1 MKTGKS
7 FRHRWRENLSGKIKT
22 GVRFLKQALPELL
35 VVLVFALLAQT
46 PAARVDVVIKSD
58 AAGYYDYLP
67 ALFIYHDFVRKN
79 RTESAYP
86 ALYKRID
93 KKAFYVDYK
102 GYKVDKYPVGTAF
115 LQGPFFLAAYWS
127 ATFRGH
133 PAGGFEKPFQH
144 AVQAATL
151 FYLFA
156 GLIFLRKI
164 LELYSIRKPVIQFS
178 QILLVFATP
187 VTHYANFDAGFSH
200 VYSFFALTAFFYFS
214 RSFFTR
220 YRVKDFLWACA
231 FLGLIL
237 LLRQINVLAVLFV
250 PFLAGSPKNLKKGMS
265 LLFHKPGAVLKGFFL
280 SAGLF
285 FIQCLA
291 WYLQTGHFLLYSYQG
306 EGFHFFNPQFINIL
320 FSYKKGL
327 FVYTPVLFLS
337 LFGLVWLAWQR
348 KYYQLFAWLAF
359 FLFITYVFS
368 SWHSWEYGASYGSR
382 VYIDYYAVF
391 FILFALLIDRAPWF
405 LTEGIILVS
414 LLAIPV
420 NLVQSY
426 QYKNYILHWTDMN
439 KERYWKVFLKTDKR
453 FEGVLWKKQYDR
465 HQYQTVKQVFLGNIT
480 GPVGKKFHL
489 IYKTGS
495 SSVPHFNRVSLIR
508 ISFFHSFPETDRA
521 KVIVSIKDSAS
532 GKIDYWYDPYLI
544 RFAEK
549 QFGHWQKGCLTYS
562 FKPLADEGEKTIT
575 IKLFSEKKQP
585 HILKDFEIEF
595 LVHQ

>member
-1 MKTGKS
+1 MEAGKS
-7 FRHRWRENLSGKIKT
+7 FLQRWREILRKDF
-22 GVRFLKQALPELL
+22 RFLKQALPELL
-35 VVLVFALLAQT
+35 VVLIFALLTQT
-46 PAARVDVVIKSD
+46 PAAKVDVVIKSD

-79 RTESAYP
+79 RPESLYP
-86 ALYKRID
+86 TLYKRID

-102 GYKVDKYPVGTAF
+102 GFKVDKYPVGTAL

-127 ATFRGH
+127 TPLHEH
-133 PAGGFEKPFQH
+133 PAGGYEKPFQH

-151 FYLFA
+151 FYLFV

-164 LELYSIRKPVIQFS
+164 LELYQIRKPAILFS

-187 VTHYANFDAGFSH
+187 VTNYANFDAGFSH
-200 VYSFFALTAFFYFS
+200 VYSFFALTAFFYFV
-214 RSFFTR
+214 RAFFTR
-220 YRVKDFLWACA
+220 YRVKNFFGACA

-237 LLRQINVLAVLFV
+237 LLRQINVLVIFFV
-250 PFLAGSPKNLKKGMS
+250 PFLAGSLENLKKGMS
-265 LLFHKPGAVLKGFFL
+265 LLFHKPSVLVKGLFL
-280 SAGLF
+280 TTGLF

-291 WYLQTGHFLLYSYQG
+291 WYFQTGHFLLYSYQG
-306 EGFHFFNPQFINIL
+306 EGFHFLNPQIVNIL

-337 LFGLVWLAWQR
+337 LFGLAWLVWQR
-348 KYYQLFAWLAF
+348 KYYQFFAWLAF

-382 VYIDYYAVF
+382 VYIDYYAIF

-405 LTEGIILVS
+405 LSEGIILVS

-453 FEGVLWKKQYDR
+453 FEGVLWKKHYGPN
-465 HQYQTVKQVFLGNIT
+465 QYQAVKKVLLGDIT
-480 GPVGKKFHL
+480 CAAGRKFHL
-489 IYKTGS
+489 VYKTGS
-495 SSVPHFNRVSLIR
+495 SSVPHFNRVSHIR
-508 ISFFHSFPETDRA
+508 IRIFHSFPETDRT

-532 GKIDYWYDPYLI
+532 GKIEYWYDPYLI

-549 QFGHWQKGCLTYS
+549 QFGQGQKGSFTYS
-562 FKPLADEGEKTIT
+562 FKSLADSKEKTIT
-575 IKLFSEKKQP
+575 VKLFSEDKRP
-585 HILKDFEIEF
+585 IVLKDFEIEF
-595 LVHQ
+595 LAHQ